1 MKLYFIPGN
10 DREGKYI
17 TPARRQTSS
26 SSNSGGA
33 GGKQHM
39 NAGKKTGI

>member
-1 MKLYFIPGN
+1 MCSLGN

-17 TPARRQTSS
+17 TPARRQHST

-39 NAGKKTGI
+39 NAGKIKSEA